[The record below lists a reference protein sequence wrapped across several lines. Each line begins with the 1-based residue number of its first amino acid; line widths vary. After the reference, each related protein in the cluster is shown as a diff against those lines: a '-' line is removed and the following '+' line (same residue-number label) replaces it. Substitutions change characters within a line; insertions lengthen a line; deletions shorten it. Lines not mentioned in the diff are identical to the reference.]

1 MLNDFVSVQAPIM
14 RKMRRP
20 EHWIQWNEHPS
31 ASRSTKPMRYAEI
44 KKVHS
49 CITGLDLTFDNH
61 SINWCKCSGSM
72 RLRLA
77 ISAHERHAPCHVL
90 SAIAGRSYKLAA
102 AMEWISNNP
111 KIVSKTWLAKSLG
124 RRSASL
130 ATPLAADQ
138 RTIVSCQYAVKSIQL
153 WEERAIL
160 CLAVLQ
166 IILPKCVQHH
176 RGHLHRPAHPPNR
189 V

>member
-1 MLNDFVSVQAPIM
+1 MLNDFVSVLAPITH
-14 RKMRRP
+14 KMQHL

-31 ASRSTKPMRYAEI
+31 ANRNTKPSKWDTLR
-44 KKVHS
+44 KKKRFIPVLPV
-49 CITGLDLTFDNH
+49 LDRTFDNH

-102 AMEWISNNP
+102 AREWISNNP

-138 RTIVSCQYAVKSIQL
+138 RTIVSCQYAVRSILL
-153 WEERAIL
+153 WEKERL
-160 CLAVLQ
+160 YFVLQ
-166 IILPKCVQHH
+166 CFK
-176 RGHLHRPAHPPNR
+176 
-189 V
+189 

>member
-14 RKMRRP
+14 RKMRRL

-31 ASRSTKPMRYAEI
+31 ASRSTKPVRSLRNEI
-44 KKVHS
+44 HS
-49 CITGLDLTFDNH
+49 CATSLDLTFDNH

-102 AMEWISNNP
+102 AREWISNNP
-111 KIVSKTWLAKSLG
+111 KIVSNTWLAKSLG

-138 RTIVSCQYAVKSIQL
+138 RTIVSCQYAVRSILL
-153 WEERAIL
+153 WEKRSL
-160 CLAVLQ
+160 YFVLQ
-166 IILPKCVQHH
+166 GFK
-176 RGHLHRPAHPPNR
+176 
-189 V
+189 